1 MEKFGIFEL
10 LDTLSAVMQGT
21 DEQNAA
27 PDGGPQRPNAG
38 DPAFIPPR
46 YPAANEEDGKETQA
60 VRSLLTRHDEIV
72 KRIDR
77 KK

>member
-10 LDTLSAVMQGT
+10 LDTLSAVMQSTSGQKT
-21 DEQNAA
+21 A
-27 PDGGPQRPNAG
+27 PDAAPQRPDAG
-38 DPAFIPPR
+38 DSVFAPPR
-46 YPAANEEDGKETQA
+46 YPAPQEGDGKETQA

>member
-10 LDTLSAVMQGT
+10 LDTLSAVMQG
-21 DEQNAA
+21 EGGQNQPPAAA
-27 PDGGPQRPNAG
+27 PQTPDTG

-46 YPAANEEDGKETQA
+46 YPAARTEDGKETQA